1 MKYSCESNLPS
12 FVYLKT
18 SEKLLFI
25 AFIRILIIIP
35 QDFRK
40 NCLCNLSQVLKSD
53 GLDQTYFFLKKIDPT
68 PKRLLE
74 IPIFKSTTC

>member
-40 NCLCNLSQVLKSD
+40 SSECNLSRVFKLD
-53 GLDQTYFFLKKIDPT
+53 GLDQTYFFLKKNGPY
-68 PKRLLE
+68 PKDASRN
-74 IPIFKSTTC
+74 TCF